1 MKGERIKGE
10 RIKGERIGTFL
21 LPARRPAKNSL
32 CLLCKNYDMIGA
44 PSYRGKLMRG
54 WVVS

>member
-1 MKGERIKGE
+1 MKGE